1 MAGGLDRLYP
11 AANLELFKLVCNS
24 GALVSEVA
32 PGVSP
37 SRWRFLQR
45 NRLIAALGKA
55 TVVVEAGYR
64 SGSINTAGHANELG
78 RPVGAIPGPVD
89 SVRSA
94 GCHRLIREQ
103 RAELIA
109 TPDQLAELMGLQ
121 TEQIAGQQF
130 KTTEQIRV
138 LDALYG
144 KVLSSVQAANLAGLT
159 LSETELTLNQLS
171 KLGLVRQISNGWQKL

>member
-1 MAGGLDRLYP
+1 MKIVYWQQIGQ
-11 AANLELFKLVCNS
+11 V
-24 GALVSEVA
+24 
-32 PGVSP
+32 
-37 SRWRFLQR
+37 
-45 NRLIAALGKA
+45 
-55 TVVVEAGYR
+55 

-121 TEQIAGQQF
+121 AEQIAGQQF

-144 KVLSSVQAANLAGLT
+144 KVLSSVHADDVSYPVSSKAAFETKAWQDIAGV
-159 LSETELTLNQLS
+159 E
-171 KLGLVRQISNGWQKL
+171 